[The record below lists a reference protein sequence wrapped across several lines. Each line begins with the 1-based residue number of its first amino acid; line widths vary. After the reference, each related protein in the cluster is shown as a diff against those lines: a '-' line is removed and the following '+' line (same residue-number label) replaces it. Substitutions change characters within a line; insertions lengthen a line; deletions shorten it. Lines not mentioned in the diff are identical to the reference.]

1 MHVVTAYVWDAR
13 SVLRAETVQ
22 RLARQLYLLC
32 PWWSH
37 ESADDIAGRLARGQV
52 VLLPSYEAAFI
63 PGEVELAVSV
73 PVVEVEGWR
82 PSWADER

>member
-1 MHVVTAYVWDAR
+1 
-13 SVLRAETVQ
+13 
-22 RLARQLYLLC
+22 
-32 PWWSH
+32 
-37 ESADDIAGRLARGQV
+37 V